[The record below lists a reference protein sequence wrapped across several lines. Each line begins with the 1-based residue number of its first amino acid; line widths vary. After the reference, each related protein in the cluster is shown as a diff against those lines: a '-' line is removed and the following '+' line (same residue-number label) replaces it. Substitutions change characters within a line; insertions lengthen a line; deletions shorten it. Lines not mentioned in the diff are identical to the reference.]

1 MPQSVSPQTVPDCL
15 LVFTRYPQA
24 GQTKTR
30 LIPALGAAGA
40 ASLQRQMT
48 EHLLRQIQPFCLA
61 QQINLKIHFAGGSRA
76 QMLNWLG
83 SDVSLISQCTGSLGQ
98 KLIFALT
105 QAFTEGTTRAIVIG
119 SDCPTLGNREIAQA
133 LGQLNSHDV
142 VLGPAADGGYYL
154 IALRA
159 MHRCLFEDIPW
170 GTDQVLAMTQAIA
183 HRHHL
188 SVAQLGILT
197 DIDRPEDLP
206 IWEAQGA
213 VPTPDYRDAPDQ
225 SADNQS

>member
-1 MPQSVSPQTVPDCL
+1 MLQSVHSQTVSDCL
-15 LVFTRYPQA
+15 IIFTRYPQA

-48 EHLLRQIQPFCLA
+48 EHLLRQFQPFCTEK
-61 QQINLKIHFAGGSRA
+61 QIGLQVHFAGGSAA
-76 QMLNWLG
+76 QMLHWLG
-83 SDVSLISQCTGSLGQ
+83 PDLSLTSQCGGDLGE

-105 QAFTEGTTRAIVIG
+105 QTFAKGTARAVVIG
-119 SDCPTLGNREIAQA
+119 SDCPTLSGHEIDQA
-133 LGQLNSHDV
+133 LKQLDSHDV

-170 GTDQVLAMTQAIA
+170 GTDRVLAATRAIA
-183 HRHHL
+183 HNHQL
-188 SVAQLGILT
+188 SVFQLSVLT

-206 IWEAQGA
+206 IWEAPQA
-213 VPTPDYRDAPDQ
+213 LAEPFP
-225 SADNQS
+225 